1 MKSIPFAAT
10 AQVPATND
18 TPVAAEP
25 QDDVFVIKDLPRQQK
40 RKADEVLDTDNVPS
54 LGSVALDGGNS
65 STLTAVQID
74 AEIKAQQKAERRRL
88 KKEQRAAA
96 EQAKAEALDVAVPFD
111 YANAESV
118 LHAKPE
124 REKDAKTKKRP
135 FDPNQKALDT
145 STGLKRAR
153 KEESGKSFTFKK

>member
-1 MKSIPFAAT
+1 M
-10 AQVPATND
+10 
-18 TPVAAEP
+18 
-25 QDDVFVIKDLPRQQK
+25 
-40 RKADEVLDTDNVPS
+40 
-54 LGSVALDGGNS
+54 
-65 STLTAVQID
+65 
-74 AEIKAQQKAERRRL
+74 

-96 EQAKAEALDVAVPFD
+96 EQAKAEALDATVPFD

-124 REKDAKTKKRP
+124 REDKDAKTKKRP